1 MVRRYG
7 LLSLVILLF
16 LLMSCATFSTGN
28 EGLEA
33 TVAALESQVAGLST
47 RSAHDGVVISY
58 LATRVGAVAQT
69 PLPADARPTPYRPLQ
84 GEVLIEE
91 DRCCVG
97 GIAGDTVEIEAA
109 FAASNPES
117 GAAVIEMRV
126 RTGMGLMQEN
136 DLEEAEWE
144 AFVQEK
150 VFSYTLPLNWTGFYV
165 CVQYRDA
172 DGLLSEVVCDDI
184 SVEGHAP
191 SPTP

>member
-7 LLSLVILLF
+7 LLLIIFLLF

-33 TVAALESQVAGLST
+33 TVVALESQVAGLST

-58 LATRVGAVAQT
+58 LATRVGAVIQT
-69 PLPADARPTPYRPLQ
+69 PLPADTRPTPYRPLL
-84 GEVLIEE
+84 GEVVLEE
-91 DRCCVG
+91 GKCCVG
-97 GIAGDTVEIEAA
+97 GAAGDTVEIKAA

-117 GAAVIEMRV
+117 GAAVTEMRV
-126 RTGMGLMQEN
+126 RTGMGPFKEN
-136 DLEEAEWE
+136 DLEEAEWQD
-144 AFVQEK
+144 FVPEK
-150 VFSYTLPLNWTGFYV
+150 IFSYTLPLNWTGFYV

-172 DGLLSEVVCDDI
+172 DGLLSGIFCDDI